1 MNFQRYDPSGSR
13 GTEIQCFQ
21 YFSVLFCN
29 LMIVLVFQS
38 VLGEMTVFQC
48 FTCLISFP
56 MFQYCFRRQVALS
69 DSQTEQVV
77 FQYCSGTVFDRLESI
92 TSTSLPSD
100 SQTEQK

>member
-56 MFQYCFRRQVALS
+56 MFQCFSIVLGGKS
-69 DSQTEQVV
+69 HFQTVK
-77 FQYCSGTVFDRLESI
+77 RN
-92 TSTSLPSD
+92 
-100 SQTEQK
+100 K